1 MPWPLGPRG
10 RQKFGDGLPL
20 VESREDDLRR
30 LLVLPGDRV
39 DLLRRLNVDEALNDL
54 QPVVTLEHTLPEVRG
69 RRTIRIDRVACSTV
83 IAEVEGQEDCVSPR
97 ESCRHTDL
105 VRGYSEMDQT
115 T

>member
-20 VESREDDLRR
+20 VKSREDDLRR

-54 QPVVTLEHTLPEVRG
+54 QPVVTLEHTLPKV
-69 RRTIRIDRVACSTV
+69 
-83 IAEVEGQEDCVSPR
+83 
-97 ESCRHTDL
+97 
-105 VRGYSEMDQT
+105 
-115 T
+115 